1 MSHLPPLPASLKP
14 IQHYLKTAN
23 EHDKRDPV
31 VSYYCQLYAM
41 QNGMEIDKKS
51 KEARTFLFALMDY
64 LEKFKTEHSENDAI
78 TSEVV
83 GQAHMENYAL
93 KVFLFADNEDR
104 AGRFNKNV
112 VKSFYTAGMLFDVL
126 GCFGEISEDDCDCEQ
141 QLNNSGHCVP
151 SSQSTSFHF
160 SKIQKNRK
168 YAKWKA
174 AYIHKCLK
182 NGETPV
188 PGPLGGEDGEE
199 GLSPADN
206 LQPGPSYPANNLP
219 TPSNQQPQVGA
230 FAPPTTPQDPPQI
243 PQQPSP
249 SQSYVPQQPAPSQ
262 SYHQPQPA
270 AAASWTP
277 PQNAKSVRLT
287 AEQYQKAMKL
297 CKYAGSALQYE
308 DSETAVTNLTKAL
321 KLLTTGKET

>member
-1 MSHLPPLPASLKP
+1 
-14 IQHYLKTAN
+14 
-23 EHDKRDPV
+23 
-31 VSYYCQLYAM
+31 M

-126 GCFGEISEDDCDCEQ
+126 GCFGEISED
-141 QLNNSGHCVP
+141 
-151 SSQSTSFHF
+151 
-160 SKIQKNRK
+160 IQKNRK

-249 SQSYVPQQPAPSQ
+249 SQSFVPQQPAPSQ

>member
-126 GCFGEISEDDCDCEQ
+126 GCFGEISED
-141 QLNNSGHCVP
+141 
-151 SSQSTSFHF
+151 
-160 SKIQKNRK
+160 IQKNRK

>member
-41 QNGMEIDKKS
+41 QNGMEVDKKS

-126 GCFGEISEDDCDCEQ
+126 GCFGEISED
-141 QLNNSGHCVP
+141 
-151 SSQSTSFHF
+151 
-160 SKIQKNRK
+160 IQKNRK

-249 SQSYVPQQPAPSQ
+249 SQSFVPQQPAPSQ

>member
-1 MSHLPPLPASLKP
+1 MSHLPPLPASLKQ

-41 QNGMEIDKKS
+41 QHGMEIDKSS
-51 KEARTFLFALMDY
+51 KEARAFLLALMDY
-64 LEKFKTEHSENDAI
+64 LEKFKTTNNTNEAI
-78 TSEVV
+78 TNEVV

-104 AGRFNKNV
+104 ASRFNKNV

-126 GCFGEISEDDCDCEQ
+126 GCFGEISED
-141 QLNNSGHCVP
+141 
-151 SSQSTSFHF
+151 
-160 SKIQKNRK
+160 IQKNRK

-182 NGETPV
+182 NGETPE

-199 GLSPADN
+199 GLAPSIN
-206 LQPGPSYPANNLP
+206 LQPGPSSPPYPMNNLP
-219 TPSNQQPQVGA
+219 TPSNQPPQVGA

-249 SQSYVPQQPAPSQ
+249 SQSYYQPTPAPAAV
-262 SYHQPQPA
+262 PA
-270 AAASWTP
+270 AAAWTP
-277 PQNAKSVRLT
+277 PANAKGARLT
-287 AEQYQKAMKL
+287 AEQYQRALKL

-308 DSETAVTNLTKAL
+308 DADNAISNLTKAL

>member
-41 QNGMEIDKKS
+41 QNGMEVDKKS
-51 KEARTFLFALMDY
+51 KDARTFLFSLMDY
-64 LEKFKTEHSENDAI
+64 LEKFKTEHSENEAI

-126 GCFGEISEDDCDCEQ
+126 NCFGEISED
-141 QLNNSGHCVP
+141 
-151 SSQSTSFHF
+151 
-160 SKIQKNRK
+160 IQKNRK

-206 LQPGPSYPANNLP
+206 LQPGPSYPVNNLP

-249 SQSYVPQQPAPSQ
+249 SQAFVPQQPAPSQ
-262 SYHQPQPA
+262 SFQPQPA

-277 PQNAKSVRLT
+277 PPNAKGVRLT
-287 AEQYQKAMKL
+287 ADQYQKAMKF